1 MAGNSGAPTHD
12 AVAADLARLRAAGL
26 TKLRHIQL
34 PALIQAARLALDDAQ
49 LDGAPA
55 IEQLLRLAISKLD
68 SGEYGDAALA
78 LFGLGEGMRAWSAAD
93 RRERAA
99 LHLER
104 SADTFRR
111 RYEANLLADI
121 ADRILALCAEQR
133 LRAARTQLE
142 RRHPAESR
150 LAVQWVERFEAYHRL
165 WTPAWALGAE
175 LTAYRS
181 TLLEPGR
188 PYDSPPGALAPNH
201 PGYTQELQAEGYA
214 RFALYRWAWF
224 QWQLRQ
230 FMLQRGGM
238 WLLSTGEAETKAAD
252 LVYAISWHVTVYN
265 ERDQSW
271 LRNAVSQSRG
281 QELDHFLGLL
291 TSTTTGETRW
301 REWLEWCE
309 TCRCEWDVIKA
320 RDTEAEHFPTAATEP
335 GISADCQVHA
345 VVQAC
350 GDYCDLIEE
359 EWRKVADWYHLDE
372 TNRRGVNAQGMYLRW
387 RGTAAQAP

>member
-1 MAGNSGAPTHD
+1 MAGNIEVPDHE
-12 AVAADLARLRAAGL
+12 AVVSDLARLRAAGL

-34 PALIQAARLALDDAQ
+34 PALSQAARLATDDVQ
-49 LDGAPA
+49 LEAAPA

-78 LFGLGEGMRAWSAAD
+78 LIGLAEGMRAWSPAD

-99 LHLER
+99 SQLER

-111 RYEANLLADI
+111 RYEANLLADV
-121 ADRILALCAEQR
+121 ADQILALCAEQR
-133 LRAARTQLE
+133 LRAARNQLE

-150 LAVQWVERFEAYHRL
+150 LAVQWVERFESYHRL

-181 TLLEPGR
+181 TLLEPDR
-188 PYDSPPGALAPNH
+188 PYDRAPGVLAADDS
-201 PGYTQELQAEGYA
+201 GYTQELQAEGYA

-230 FMLQRGGM
+230 FMLQQGGM

-252 LVYAISWHVTVYN
+252 LVYAISWHVTTYN
-265 ERDQSW
+265 ERDHSW
-271 LRNAVSQSRG
+271 LRNAVAQSRG
-281 QELDHFLGLL
+281 QEMDHFLGLL
-291 TSTTTGETRW
+291 TSTTTGDIRW
-301 REWLEWCE
+301 REWLAWCGACQCQWE
-309 TCRCEWDVIKA
+309 VTSGRNTA
-320 RDTEAEHFPTAATEP
+320 AEHFPTAVTEP
-335 GISADCQVHA
+335 GIASNCQVHA

-359 EWRKVADWYHLDE
+359 EWQKIADWYHLED
-372 TNRRGVNAQGMYLRW
+372 NYQRGVNAEELYQSW
-387 RGTAAQAP
+387 RRAGDPA